1 VGKEETDDQ
10 KMCADTNK
18 AGSLFI
24 EAGGNCSSPTTITN
38 SRKYSISNSNRLET
52 SQAADAASRNTT
64 PFGLR
69 STAWTK

>member
-1 VGKEETDDQ
+1 VGKEEIDDQ
-10 KMCADTNK
+10 KMCEDTSK
-18 AGSLFI
+18 VGSLFI
-24 EAGGNCSSPTTITN
+24 EAGR
-38 SRKYSISNSNRLET
+38 RKYSISNSNRLEI